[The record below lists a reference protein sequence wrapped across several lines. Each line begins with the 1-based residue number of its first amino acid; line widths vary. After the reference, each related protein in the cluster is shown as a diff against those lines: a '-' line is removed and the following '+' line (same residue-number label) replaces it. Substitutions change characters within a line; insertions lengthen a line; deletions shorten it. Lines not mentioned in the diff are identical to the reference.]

1 MRRFKLSVFLL
12 SAILLIAAP
21 FRQLSAQTA
30 PKKPF
35 TFEDM
40 MELKRVGGP
49 GISPDGKWVLF
60 SAVDVD
66 LNANKKTSHLW
77 MVPIAGGEAIELPS
91 TAAGE
96 SGGRWSPDGKSYLYI
111 SAVEGGSQVWVNSF
125 DPDSGRPGE
134 TARKITSISTEADG
148 AIWSPDGRNIVFV
161 SEVYPGCL
169 DDACNKSSDQAKANS
184 KVKAQIFTRLFYR
197 HWNHYTNGKRSH
209 LFVVPAE
216 GGVAKDLTPGDHDVP
231 PFSLGGQDLYAIS
244 PDGKE
249 VAYTCNTDE
258 VEAISTNNDIFVV
271 PITGGEPRKVS
282 TSPGSDSTPLYSPD
296 GKWLAWRMQKR
307 AGYES
312 DRFRLVVYDRKSSE
326 IRNLTENFDQWV
338 ESFAW
343 SPDSRSIYFTS
354 EKEGAA
360 PIYMLNLAVA
370 LAPGQP
376 TQTGIRPI
384 EEILGGTNDEPSVSP
399 DGKTLVF
406 TRLSVRAPSE
416 VYKTALEGEKPAGGT
431 ISSRMAYKA
440 NYTAEQVS
448 HMNDRVLSRVDM
460 QPVEPFWFAGA
471 GGTKVQGFLLK
482 PPQFANDRKYPVKFL
497 IHGGPQGQWGD
508 EWSYRWNAEL
518 FAADGYVVIMI
529 NPRGSTGYGQTFI
542 DGINKDWGG
551 KPFIDLMSGLDYA
564 EKTFSF
570 IDKDRECALGASYG
584 GYMID
589 WILGHTNRFKCLV
602 SHDGMFNTESAYG
615 TTEELWFPE
624 WEFGSTPWANRE
636 GYRRWSP
643 HLFAAQFKTPTLVVH
658 GQLDYRLD
666 ISEGFQLYTTLQ
678 RLKVPSKM
686 LYFPDEGHW
695 VLKPQNSQLW
705 YATVNGWVHSYL
717 SK

>member
-21 FRQLSAQTA
+21 FGQLSAQTA
-30 PKKPF
+30 TKKPF

-77 MVPIAGGEAIELPS
+77 VVPIAGGEAIELPS

-111 SAVEGGSQVWVNSF
+111 SAAEAGSQVWVNSF

-134 TARKITSISTEADG
+134 TAKKITSISTEADG
-148 AIWSPDGRNIVFV
+148 AIWSPDGKNIVFV

-169 DDACNKSSDQAKANS
+169 DDACNKSSDQARAGS

-231 PFSLGGQDLYAIS
+231 PFNLGGQDLYAIS

-258 VEAISTNNDIFVV
+258 IEAISTNNDIFVV

-282 TSPGSDSTPLYSPD
+282 TSPGGDSTPLYSPD

-343 SPDSRSIYFTS
+343 APDSNSIYFTS
-354 EKEGAA
+354 EKEGCADLQA
-360 PIYMLNLAVA
+360 EP
-370 LAPGQP
+370 PGCARS
-376 TQTGIRPI
+376 G
-384 EEILGGTNDEPSVSP
+384 
-399 DGKTLVF
+399 
-406 TRLSVRAPSE
+406 
-416 VYKTALEGEKPAGGT
+416 PADT
-431 ISSRMAYKA
+431 
-440 NYTAEQVS
+440 
-448 HMNDRVLSRVDM
+448 DRHQAHR
-460 QPVEPFWFAGA
+460 
-471 GGTKVQGFLLK
+471 
-482 PPQFANDRKYPVKFL
+482 
-497 IHGGPQGQWGD
+497 GGP
-508 EWSYRWNAEL
+508 
-518 FAADGYVVIMI
+518 
-529 NPRGSTGYGQTFI
+529 
-542 DGINKDWGG
+542 
-551 KPFIDLMSGLDYA
+551 
-564 EKTFSF
+564 
-570 IDKDRECALGASYG
+570 
-584 GYMID
+584 
-589 WILGHTNRFKCLV
+589 
-602 SHDGMFNTESAYG
+602 
-615 TTEELWFPE
+615 
-624 WEFGSTPWANRE
+624 
-636 GYRRWSP
+636 RR
-643 HLFAAQFKTPTLVVH
+643 HE
-658 GQLDYRLD
+658 R
-666 ISEGFQLYTTLQ
+666 
-678 RLKVPSKM
+678 
-686 LYFPDEGHW
+686 
-695 VLKPQNSQLW
+695 
-705 YATVNGWVHSYL
+705 
-717 SK
+717 